1 VIVVIDN
8 VFTRQE
14 CDYLISLYA
23 GHEDKAHE
31 WNGTKPLNFKFTP
44 KELSFAFIEKI
55 QSAVNSVF
63 KEVEYDWGEIVKW
76 NTFIGQ
82 GFHLDT
88 SSEETTLTSITY
100 LNNNFSGGRTVF
112 NDGTTICPMVG
123 RTLIFNGKQY
133 YHGVEPVSEGIRWT
147 VPIWYKNRVK

>member
-1 VIVVIDN
+1 MIVVIDN

-44 KELSFAFIEKI
+44 KELIFTFIEKI
-55 QSAVNSVF
+55 QSAVNNVF

-123 RTLIFNGKQY
+123 RTLVFNGKQY
-133 YHGVEPVSEGIRWT
+133 YHGVEQVSEGIRWT